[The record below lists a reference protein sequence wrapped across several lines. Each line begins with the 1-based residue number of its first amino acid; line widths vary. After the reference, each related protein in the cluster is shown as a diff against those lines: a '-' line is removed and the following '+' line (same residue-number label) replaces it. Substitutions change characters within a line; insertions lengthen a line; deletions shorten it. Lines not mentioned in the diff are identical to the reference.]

1 MTQDS
6 AKELQQD
13 EGLALKSKIIL
24 PHEGPKVSEQT
35 LRPGKTLDQ
44 NICWQPSPQDPQT
57 GPTEPSSGKPARA
70 GFSRKLALFCVALLV
85 LSGIELVYTAVE
97 LYNSEDWLAGLWLSL
112 LLAVCIFTSWQVIK
126 EWQGLKRLKKQQIY
140 QQQAQH
146 YYNSPAIGQAKSY
159 CLQLLGQMP
168 ENMDVHAQHW
178 QQELAAHYNDKE
190 IMVLFEQLVV
200 AKADERAMAHISAHA
215 GAAGVMIA
223 VSPFA
228 LLDMAIVLWR
238 NIRMLNQI
246 SEVYGVQLGYWGRVA
261 LIRSVFK
268 TMLYAGASE
277 ILADAGNYA
286 LGAGLTGKLST
297 RIAQGMGAGV
307 LTARI
312 GLKAIQTCRPMPWLS
327 CKKPGVSAVTGQLLG
342 ELKKLY

>member
-1 MTQDS
+1 MMQDT
-6 AKELQQD
+6 AKDSQPEQ
-13 EGLALKSKIIL
+13 GLALKSKIIL
-24 PHEGPKVSEQT
+24 PHEGPHLNEQT
-35 LRPGKTLDQ
+35 IKQAKTLGQDAP
-44 NICWQPSPQDPQT
+44 WQPSMEEAQQSVKDSFTPLRT
-57 GPTEPSSGKPARA
+57 SL
-70 GFSRKLALFCVALLV
+70 SRKLVLFFAILML
-85 LSGIELVYTAVE
+85 LSGIELVYTVIE

-112 LLAVCIFTSWQVIK
+112 LLAVCTFTSWQLVK

-140 QQQAQH
+140 QQQSQQ
-146 YYNSPAIGQAKSY
+146 YYYSPAIGQAKDY
-159 CLQLLGQMP
+159 CLQLIRHMP
-168 ENMDVHAQHW
+168 AYMQAHAQHW
-178 QQELAAHYNDKE
+178 QQELAEHYNDRE

-200 AKADERAMAHISAHA
+200 AKADERAMAHISNHA
-215 GAAGVMIA
+215 SAAGVMIA

-246 SEVYGVQLGYWGRVA
+246 SEVYGVQLGYWGRLA

-327 CKKPGVSAVTGQLLG
+327 CKKPGVSAISAQLLD

>member
-1 MTQDS
+1 MTQDT
-6 AKELQQD
+6 AKDSQLEQ
-13 EGLALKSKIIL
+13 GITLKSKIIL
-24 PHEGPKVSEQT
+24 SHEGPQSNEQT
-35 LRPGKTLDQ
+35 IKQAKTLDQ
-44 NICWQPSPQDPQT
+44 DTPWQPLVEDAQQA
-57 GPTEPSSGKPARA
+57 GKSSGIPVRTRL
-70 GFSRKLALFCVALLV
+70 SRKLVFFCVALLV
-85 LSGIELVYTAVE
+85 LSGIELVYTTIE

-112 LLAVCIFTSWQVIK
+112 LLLVCIFTSWQVIQ

-140 QQQAQH
+140 QQQAQQ
-146 YYNSPAIGQAKSY
+146 YYHSPAIGQAKAY
-159 CLQLLGQMP
+159 CLQVIQQMP
-168 ENMDVHAQHW
+168 AYMDTHAQHW
-178 QQELAAHYNDKE
+178 QQELAEHYNDRE

-200 AKADERAMAHISAHA
+200 AKADERAMAHISRHA
-215 GAAGVMIA
+215 SAAGVMIA

-246 SEVYGVQLGYWGRVA
+246 SEVYGIELGYWGRLA

-286 LGAGLTGKLST
+286 LGAGITGKIST

-327 CKKPGVSAVTGQLLG
+327 CKKPGVSAISGQLLD